1 MYQIYPFTAERN
13 NSVAATADARN
24 QFNTFLASD
33 IAQVLDITQILQSE
47 SQTCSTESGMIE
59 WSYTITFTVVAQLS
73 PKHREAVQEKYM
85 ECIS

>member
-1 MYQIYPFTAERN
+1 MYQIYPFTAER
-13 NSVAATADARN
+13 SSAMSATTGARN
-24 QFNTFLASD
+24 ELNAFLASD
-33 IAQVLDITQILQSE
+33 IAQVLDVTQIEVSE
-47 SQTCSTESGMIE
+47 SQTCSTDE